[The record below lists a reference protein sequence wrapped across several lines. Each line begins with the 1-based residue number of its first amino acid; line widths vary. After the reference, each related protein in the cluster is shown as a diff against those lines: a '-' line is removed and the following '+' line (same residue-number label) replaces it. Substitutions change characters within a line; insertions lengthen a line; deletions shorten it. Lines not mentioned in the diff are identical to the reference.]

1 MLRATGRQIAKRHKT
16 AQRPHGRQ
24 SVKKLMAHG
33 ENVNSI
39 EVEAPK
45 LFDRMARR
53 FNVDYAFYK
62 TGPDKYLLFFKAGQ
76 ADAITA
82 CFERYSRRLLEQSK
96 SSRIPI
102 REQLKKAA
110 EQLVKEPPKTQE
122 RTKEVVREERYA
134 RKLAENI
141 NQSNL
146 IDARVPSIL
155 IAGGSNFPVRKK
167 EKQNAARD
175 KNMGE
180 YMQIEGLL
188 DSRLRFKEFT
198 AFFREFVKRTAR

>member
-1 MLRATGRQIAKRHKT
+1 MSQSKEVVTLVDEDISRRTIAVSMRAGKMSARSLAYALRAVGRKIAKEYRAAKT
-16 AQRPHGRQ
+16 PHGRQ

-122 RTKEVVREERYA
+122 RTKEVVREER
-134 RKLAENI
+134 
-141 NQSNL
+141 
-146 IDARVPSIL
+146 
-155 IAGGSNFPVRKK
+155 
-167 EKQNAARD
+167 
-175 KNMGE
+175 
-180 YMQIEGLL
+180 
-188 DSRLRFKEFT
+188 
-198 AFFREFVKRTAR
+198 